1 MSDLLNKASLVMIPS
16 GYKEDTVYSVV
27 PTNGNGDLSF
37 TRASNGTRINSAGLV
52 EDCPWNIATYSEEFN
67 NASWAKLNL
76 TVTANDT
83 TAPNGTITADKITS
97 TNTTNTI
104 QSSTTVVS
112 GSIYTISVYAK
123 NIDAGNIRIDM
134 SNVAFGPV
142 FTFATK
148 TFSTVS
154 GWTTS
159 YEELPN
165 GWFRLIATRLATS
178 ANASPQFG
186 LNAVVGSVYIWGAQ
200 LNIGSTAKPY
210 FPTTDRLNVPRLT
223 YQNGGGGCPSLLLEK
238 QSTNLA
244 LYSEQFDNA
253 AWTKDG
259 VTISANATTSPD
271 GTQNADKIIGAA
283 SSGNKII
290 FQVNSITLGQ
300 PFTASAF
307 FKKGEYK
314 NAFLRV
320 GGQTANP
327 YVIYDLDTQSV
338 VSTSGASSTQIE
350 SMGNGWYRI
359 SLTSLSATTTVIAPN
374 VAFAPNSGY
383 TISATNVLQYT
394 GDGTS
399 GGFAWG
405 AQIEIS
411 SYKTSYIPTTSAS
424 ATRVADA
431 CYKTGIGSL
440 FGTNKGTFFWQG
452 VTPYYV
458 SGSGGAQYL
467 WDISDTI
474 NFNLNRFA
482 LYTVGTNL
490 VQLYTSVTGGNNAT
504 LAQNS
509 FAKIALVWNGTN
521 CSLYINGA
529 VAISNQTIAN
539 SNPTAIHLN
548 TRYSLNENGNAE
560 VGEVVVFNTNLTNA
574 ELISLTTL

>member
-1 MSDLLNKASLVMIPS
+1 MSTLLEQASLVMIPS
-16 GYKEDTVYSVV
+16 GYKEDVVYSQI
-27 PTNGNGDLSF
+27 PTDGSGDLSF

-52 EDCPWNIATYSEEFN
+52 EVVAWNLAQYSEDFSNVIWESV
-67 NASWAKLNL
+67 AVS
-76 TVTANDT
+76 VSANTT
-83 TAPNGTITADKITS
+83 TAPNGTNTADTATIATAGGHNLRQNISVSPNTVYTFSFYVKRGTATGLSYSVYNNTGLQDIVPATS
-97 TNTTNTI
+97 YYSQTSSSQWTRISVTFTTPSNCTQI
-104 QSSTTVVS
+104 YIYPLRDGSSTGTV
-112 GSIYTISVYAK
+112 
-123 NIDAGNIRIDM
+123 
-134 SNVAFGPV
+134 F
-142 FTFATK
+142 
-148 TFSTVS
+148 
-154 GWTTS
+154 
-159 YEELPN
+159 L
-165 GWFRLIATRLATS
+165 
-178 ANASPQFG
+178 
-186 LNAVVGSVYIWGAQ
+186 WGAQ

-238 QSTNLA
+238 QSTNL
-244 LYSEQFDNA
+244 LTYSEQFDNA

-350 SMGNGWYRI
+350 SMGNSWYRI

-411 SYKTSYIPTTSAS
+411 SYKTSYIPTTSSS

-431 CYKTGIGSL
+431 CYKTGISSL
-440 FGTNKGTFFWQG
+440 IGQTEGTLFLDFDNGANDGVDYVFGLNDGTADNRIIIYRSSGARVVTEVRTSGTPQATIQTSPVSANSRNKCA
-452 VTPYYV
+452 VAYKANDIVLYV
-458 SGSGGAQYL
+458 
-467 WDISDTI
+467 
-474 NFNLNRFA
+474 
-482 LYTVGTNL
+482 
-490 VQLYTSVTGGNNAT
+490 
-504 LAQNS
+504 
-509 FAKIALVWNGTN
+509 NGTQVGVDTSATIPT
-521 CSLYINGA
+521 CSGLYSNGGGGSSPFLRPINEII
-529 VAISNQTIAN
+529 VFK
-539 SNPTAIHLN
+539 
-548 TRYSLNENGNAE
+548 TR
-560 VGEVVVFNTNLTNA
+560 LTND
-574 ELISLTTL
+574 ELASLTTI